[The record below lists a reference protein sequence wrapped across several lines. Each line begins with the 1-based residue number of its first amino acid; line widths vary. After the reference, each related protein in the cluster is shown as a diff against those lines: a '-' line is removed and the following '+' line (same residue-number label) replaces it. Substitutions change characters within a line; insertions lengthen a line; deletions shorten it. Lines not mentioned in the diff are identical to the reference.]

1 MNLPDLPSDLTVVD
15 MLSDYMEY
23 LYDTAKVFLKAQH
36 DIDLD
41 DLKGRV
47 HYVLPLPN
55 GWDNLQHQ
63 QVRRAAALGGLIE
76 TERSPEL
83 ILITDGEAVVHYC
96 AHKSDFTFPVSSMT
110 NQCWRLVNTH
120 DTLGS
125 RGRSPRVFRFVILA
139 SSNFIPFR
147 SYNRSSN
154 Y

>member
-1 MNLPDLPSDLTVVD
+1 MTCSPTRINYRPSSLKLYLHNGDSYSVNLPDLPSDLTVVD
-15 MLSDYMEY
+15 MLSDYLEY

-41 DLKGRV
+41 DIKGRV

-63 QVRRAAALGGLIE
+63 QVRRAAALAGLIE

-96 AHKSDFTFPVSSMT
+96 AHRSDFTFPVSIMT
-110 NQCWRLVNTH
+110 NRYKC
-120 DTLGS
+120 
-125 RGRSPRVFRFVILA
+125 
-139 SSNFIPFR
+139 
-147 SYNRSSN
+147 
-154 Y
+154 

>member
-1 MNLPDLPSDLTVVD
+1 MSIHVVPTPIQINYRPSSLKLYLHNGDSYSVNLPDLPSDLTVVD
-15 MLSDYMEY
+15 MLSDYLEY

-41 DLKGRV
+41 DIKGRV

-63 QVRRAAALGGLIE
+63 QVRRAAALAGLID

-96 AHKSDFTFPVSSMT
+96 AHRSDFTFPVSSMT
-110 NQCWRLVNTH
+110 NQW
-120 DTLGS
+120 
-125 RGRSPRVFRFVILA
+125 
-139 SSNFIPFR
+139 
-147 SYNRSSN
+147 
-154 Y
+154 

>member
-1 MNLPDLPSDLTVVD
+1 MSTYVVPTPIQINYRPSSLKLYLHNGDSYSVNLPDLPSDLTVVD
-15 MLSDYMEY
+15 MLSDYLEY

-41 DLKGRV
+41 DIKGRV

-63 QVRRAAALGGLIE
+63 QVRRAAALAGLID

-96 AHKSDFTFPVSSMT
+96 AHRSDFTFPVSSMT
-110 NQCWRLVNTH
+110 NQC
-120 DTLGS
+120 
-125 RGRSPRVFRFVILA
+125 
-139 SSNFIPFR
+139 
-147 SYNRSSN
+147 
-154 Y
+154 